1 MARRF
6 SIGRL
11 SSRLRAAPAWARY
24 ALGTLALVGGL
35 LLVNW
40 SYQVWRKPSEV
51 FFLAGTVSRS
61 PSQTWREYAPLFERY
76 ATATSTPEL
85 LAALA
90 QVEGAGNPL
99 AHTSWRW
106 RFTHQPFEIYRPAS
120 SAVGM
125 YQITDGTFREA
136 RRYCIRDHAVVED
149 GPWDDWKSCWFN
161 SLYTRVVPSHAV
173 EMTAALLDRQANE
186 IAGRQKA
193 RPSLQQR
200 QDLAAVIH
208 LCGAGAGRA
217 YAQRGFRPAASQAC
231 GEHDLR
237 AYLAQV
243 NTMKRLFGRLGA
255 AEDRGKASGGGSW
268 ESS

>member
-6 SIGRL
+6 SIGRV

-24 ALGTLALVGGL
+24 GLGTLALLGGL

-40 SYQVWRKPSEV
+40 TYQVWRKPSEV
-51 FFLAGTVSRS
+51 FFLAGPLSRT
-61 PSQTWREYAPLFERY
+61 PPQTWREYAPLFERY

-136 RRYCIRDHAVVED
+136 RRYCVRRHAVVDD
-149 GPWDDWKSCWFN
+149 GPWHAWESCWFN
-161 SLYTRVVPSHAV
+161 GLYFRVVPSHAV
-173 EMTAALLDRQANE
+173 EMTAALLDRQVAA
-186 IAGRQKA
+186 IAPHATQPKKE
-193 RPSLQQR
+193 
-200 QDLAAVIH
+200 DLAAVIH
-208 LCGAGAGRA
+208 LCGAAAGAA
-217 YAQRGFRPAASQAC
+217 YAARGFRVPAGQRC
-231 GEHDLR
+231 GEQDLR
-237 AYLAQV
+237 AYLARV
-243 NTMKRLFGRLGA
+243 NAMKREFARL
-255 AEDRGKASGGGSW
+255 RGMS
-268 ESS
+268 